1 MLKYQYPHLRSASM
15 EIKYYEKM
23 SDNNNI
29 KINESSLN
37 YHMPAHFH
45 KAVELHYILEN
56 PYEIVIQDKTYVIE
70 QNSILIIPPY
80 MTHGAKMQKQARNL
94 VAIIPYDYFTYF
106 PFFLRTNTPFFCL
119 SDKSFNRETILPI
132 LKLFLSQSLRNDIN
146 PNNKEILNTAV
157 NFGWT
162 NLIFGRLF
170 SYYQLNFSFKETFD
184 DSFEKILDY
193 IDSHYG
199 ETNLTLAT
207 LAPRFGYNPSYFS
220 RLFKNTFSVSLKRY
234 INQTRV
240 RKFIDLFSTD
250 TTQNILTLALNCG
263 FNSQA
268 TFHRV
273 FFEYT
278 KTNPSNYFNL
288 PKTI

>member
-1 MLKYQYPHLRSASM
+1 M
-15 EIKYYEKM
+15 EIKYYEKK
-23 SDNNNI
+23 SDSKNI
-29 KINESSLN
+29 KIEESALN

-45 KAVELHYILEN
+45 KAVELHYVLEN
-56 PYEIVIQDKTYVIE
+56 PYEVVIQHETHVIPPD
-70 QNSILIIPPY
+70 SILIISPY
-80 MTHGAKMQKQARNL
+80 MTHGAKLQESVRNII
-94 VAIIPYDYFTYF
+94 AIVPYDYFTYF
-106 PFFLRTNTPFFCL
+106 PFLLRTNSSFFCL
-119 SDKSFNRETILPI
+119 SDKSFNREIILPL
-132 LKLFLSQSLRNDIN
+132 LKLFYSQSLRNDVS
-146 PNNKEILNTAV
+146 PNNREIINIAI

-170 SYYQLNFSFKETFD
+170 SYYKLNFTFKESFD

-193 IDSHYG
+193 IDSHYS
-199 ETNLTLAT
+199 ESDLTLAL
-207 LAPRFGYNPSYFS
+207 LAPRFGYNTSYFS
-220 RLFKNTFSVSLKRY
+220 RLFKNTFSVSLKKH

-250 TTQNILTLALNCG
+250 PTQNILTLALNCG

-268 TFHRV
+268 TFYRV

-288 PKTI
+288 PQSHSLVR